1 MKLLSTCI
9 LVGAI
14 CLSPLLKAAD
24 SNDDSF
30 GFIFENDIFGGSD
43 KYYSSGQ
50 QLNFSMT
57 LESSSDTS
65 GRIEFLDQDWLPFY
79 GRPGE
84 RRVNTFT
91 FGQQIYTPAN
101 ISIATPQ
108 PNDRPWAGW
117 LYGSAFFSRAS
128 ETELTTFG
136 VTLGLVGPG
145 SGAEDVQKFI
155 HNNLTDSPDPKGW
168 DNQLDNEPG
177 IILAYQKTW
186 RIGNGDV
193 GSFGWDVLP
202 NAGAAVGNVYV
213 QASGG
218 AMFRFGWNLPNTFGT
233 GGIRPGT
240 APTLAPDIL
249 PLQDPEGWRF
259 YMFGGGQMLA
269 IAHNIFLDGNT
280 FKDSASI
287 SKKPI
292 VGVMQLGATLAYDN
306 WRFSY
311 TQRYMSEEFRNQPS
325 GQWLGAVTATAQF

>member
-1 MKLLSTCI
+1 MKFFSTCLLAGLI
-9 LVGAI
+9 S
-14 CLSPLLKAAD
+14 LSPSLNAAESD
-24 SNDDSF
+24 GDSF

-65 GRIEFLDQDWLPFY
+65 DRIQFLDQDWLPFY

-101 ISIATPQ
+101 ISIAAPQ

-128 ETELTTFG
+128 EESLTTFG

-155 HNNLTDSPDPKGW
+155 HEHITDSPDPKGW
-168 DNQLDNEPG
+168 DNQLSNEPG

-186 RIGNGDV
+186 RIGAGNA

-218 AMFRFGWNLPNTFGT
+218 GMFRFGWRLPQDFGI
-233 GGIRPGT
+233 GGIRPGSST
-240 APTLAPDIL
+240 TLAPDIL
-249 PLQDPEGWRF
+249 PLQDPEGFRF
-259 YMFGGGQMLA
+259 YGFAGGQILA
-269 IAHNIFLDGNT
+269 VAHDIFLNGNT

-287 SKKPI
+287 SAKPI
-292 VGVMQLGATLAYDN
+292 IGYIQIGATLAYDN
-306 WRFSY
+306 FRFSY
-311 TQRYMSEEFRNQPS
+311 LQRYSSKEFRNQPS
-325 GQWLGAVTATAQF
+325 GQWLGAVTATVQF